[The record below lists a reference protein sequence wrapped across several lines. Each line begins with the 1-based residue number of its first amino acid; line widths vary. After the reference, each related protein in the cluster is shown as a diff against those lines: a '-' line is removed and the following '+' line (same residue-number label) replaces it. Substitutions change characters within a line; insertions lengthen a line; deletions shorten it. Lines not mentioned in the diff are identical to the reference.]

1 MRALGFADKRKLY
14 RERMMSVTVDD
25 EPLATDSMGF
35 KTVGQVLTHL
45 HRGNRLVVNLLIDGH
60 APDLSV
66 MPTLRGSPL
75 NGHTVY
81 IETVEPR
88 AMALGVI
95 DDVQEQLS
103 ETDAMREQAVDLL
116 SRNQVGKAME
126 KLSGCFAVWHAAQE
140 AVQKVAQL
148 LRLDLNKVKVGSKS
162 LAGLMTD
169 FAEQLRQ
176 IRGAIERRDFVTLSD
191 ILSYEADQTSNRWR
205 DALIAV
211 RDTVSTL

>member
-1 MRALGFADKRKLY
+1 MA
-14 RERMMSVTVDD
+14 VTVDD

-35 KTVGQVLTHL
+35 KTVGQVLSHL
-45 HRGNRLVVNLLIDGH
+45 HQGNRLVVNLLIDGR
-60 APDLSV
+60 APDLDG
-66 MPTLRGSPL
+66 MPALRGSL
-75 NGHTVY
+75 LTGHTVY

-88 AMALGVI
+88 EMARGVI
-95 DDVQEQLS
+95 ADVQEQLG

-116 SRNQVGKAME
+116 SRNQVNKAME

-148 LRLDLNKVKVGSKS
+148 LRLDLNKVKVRSKS
-162 LAGLMTD
+162 LAGLMSD

-176 IRGAIERRDFVTLSD
+176 IRSAIEHRDFVTLSD
-191 ILSYEADQTSNRWR
+191 ILSYEADQTSDRWR

-211 RDTVSTL
+211 RDTVGAL

>member
-1 MRALGFADKRKLY
+1 
-14 RERMMSVTVDD
+14 MSVTVDD

-45 HRGNRLVVNLLIDGH
+45 QRGNRLVVNLLIDGH

-66 MPTLRGSPL
+66 MPQLRGSPL

-103 ETDAMREQAVDLL
+103 ETDAMREQSVDLL
-116 SRNQVGKAME
+116 SKNQVGKAME
-126 KLSGCFAVWHAAQE
+126 KLSGCFSVWHAAQE

-148 LRLDLNKVKVGSKS
+148 LRLDLDRVSVGSAS
-162 LAGLMTD
+162 LASVMAD

-205 DALIAV
+205 DALLAV
-211 RDTVSTL
+211 RATVGTL